1 MAGANHEFV
10 GENNPLN
17 HPHQSDGV
25 ETSVTPEGSAAH
37 AQVTPL
43 DAPPP
48 HQPPQPEDPLVVP
61 QVPQGAPMKVVMAA
75 LVNTINRQGQILREQ
90 ADNMRRQNEL
100 ILEQNRRI
108 RAVEDSR
115 AASRISRK
123 TILGG
128 IITPLR
134 KEITT
139 TPHRGTNILLL
150 EGTIDPDEHVQSVET
165 ALDYRNLRGS
175 IKCKIFPL
183 SLVRGAS
190 TWWRNLPPGS
200 IDSWEELC
208 RMFTAHFTTSRRHPK
223 TVASL
228 KAIIQ
233 GPEESLRSYIERFN
247 KVSVEVEATDK
258 MKLYLLEEGLREGTK
273 FQDAVGIVEV
283 QTLDAF
289 FELAQ
294 RYIKWEDKQKASEV
308 RRPRNFEVGGPS
320 SQREERRGD
329 EKKREGGKVREAKP
343 PKSQFTYHTLLNAP
357 RDRILS
363 EISNAEF
370 KSAGIRFPKQLP
382 AKPNV
387 DKKKFC
393 RFHKSYGHVTDDC
406 VHLKD
411 AIEIFIQKG
420 YARQYIDGQPRNAN
434 NAPRQNQL
442 AVDPASPEQP
452 VEEENRVI
460 GGVAL
465 AISRPEDFLPLPNN
479 EEKEALDYLAA
490 HLDGSWEN
498 FPGTLVIS
506 GGGFNPVTIGSIKR
520 KFDELEKASPVG
532 EIKITEVKENPVP
545 LAFYRE
551 EVPRGSPNF
560 QIPLL
565 VRAKMA
571 NFDVR
576 RILVDQGSSCDI
588 MYLGLFKVLQL
599 TEENLVPYVGSDLQ
613 GLNGSTTKPWGYVDL
628 IVTFGENKAMK
639 SVKVKFLVVDCPSL
653 YNCIIGRPTLAE
665 LFAVSSTIHLK
676 LKYYTKDGQV
686 ATINGDI
693 EAARRCFEA
702 ASKNLNFVVTPKKK
716 KEETKLL
723 GVNSI
728 ITEDVVE
735 LDARTSKKERKQE
748 KKAIKDD
755 FLIKENYRLIPD
767 GVQTSS
773 PWRGSNKGPEMPGID
788 PEVACHQLTIDPRAS
803 AVVQRRRKQSLE
815 KAEAARKAVKDLL
828 EANFIAEAQYTTWL
842 SNVVLVKKSNGKWR
856 MCVDYTDLNRA
867 CPKDAYPLPNIDK
880 LVDNSSGFKLLSF
893 MDAYSGYNQIKMA
906 EIDKKKTAFMT
917 ETGNYYYNVMPFG
930 LKNAGATY
938 QRMMNKVFHDEI
950 GDMLEVYMDDMIVKS
965 EEEIDHTV
973 HLKRVF
979 DQARKFNMRFN
990 PEKCT
995 FGVKAGKFLGFYL
1008 TERGIEANPDK
1019 CRAFFDYP
1027 TPKSK
1032 KSIQTLNDMLT
1043 SMARF
1048 IAKSAQ
1054 HALPLFKLLRKET
1067 TFEWTEEFES
1077 EKLYLYLAVASET
1090 ISVVLIRET
1099 EQGQKPVYLVSR
1111 ALQGPE
1117 LQYLQ
1122 IEKIALAVIMAA
1134 RKLRYYFLAHSI
1146 VIRTDQPVKQLLARP
1161 DMVGRMLK
1169 WSLELAEFD
1178 ISFESRKTLKA
1189 QVLVDFVAEMTTS
1202 TTSEKNKWTIFVD
1215 GSSNSQGSG
1224 ADIILE
1230 NGDGVL
1236 IEVSLELSFP
1246 MTNNQDEYEAF
1257 LAGLR
1262 LAEDIGA
1269 EEIKIFTDS
1278 QLVASQVSGEYQ
1290 TKEERLLEYL
1300 NLIKKKLAKF
1310 KETEVKHVPREHNA
1324 RADVLSKLASTRHKK
1339 AGNQSLIQETLT
1351 KPSIE
1356 KAVEVMHICA
1366 IDDHSWMTPI
1376 YNFLKSNTLPA
1387 DAKEAT
1393 KIRKRACSY
1402 VLLDDKLYRRGFSI
1416 PLLKCVE
1423 ETRVEF
1429 ILQEIHEGING
1440 QHIGGR
1446 SLARKALRAG
1456 YYWPTMQNDAKD
1468 HVLKCDK
1475 CQRHGDMH
1483 IAPANE
1489 LKTLISPWPFAWWG
1503 MDILGPFPTAA
1514 RQVKYLIVAVD
1525 YFTKWVE
1532 AEPLAKIGTSHIL
1545 RFFKRNILARFGIP
1559 QVVVTDNGTQFT
1571 NKKFQEFLAAI
1582 GTTQHFTSVEHP
1594 HTNGTTPHST
1604 TGETPFRLTYGTK
1617 AVIPVEM
1624 REPSPRIEYPHEDDI
1639 NDELLREELDLV
1651 EELRTGASLRK
1662 ATLKQ
1667 KIAARHDKRVIKREF
1682 ENAQLAMGCSML
1694 RGKISNEET
1703 FLDSSLGASQTLVQF
1718 HKLLGNGAYDSRHQ
1732 EATILIRRA
1741 LAQK

>member
-1 MAGANHEFV
+1 MAGANNEFV
-10 GENNPLN
+10 GENNHPNPPN
-17 HPHQSDGV
+17 HQNQFDGV
-25 ETSVTPEGSAAH
+25 ETSVTPEGSVAH
-37 AQVTPL
+37 AQATPL
-43 DAPPP
+43 DVPPP

-61 QVPQGAPMKVVMAA
+61 QVPQGAPMEVVMAA
-75 LVNTINRQGQILREQ
+75 LVNTINRQGQIIREQ
-90 ADNMRRQNEL
+90 VDNMRGQNEL
-100 ILEQNRRI
+100 IREQNRRL
-108 RAVEDSR
+108 RAVEESR
-115 AASRISRK
+115 AASRISRS
-123 TILGG
+123 TRRQRSSTPENNRSRSRSRSSRPAPRRNGERPLSPPRDIPRRQNHSPPQRNNHISPPRNRRSPPRRNNRSSPRNGEAGEAAACGG
-128 IITPLR
+128 NGRHSQEGNLR
-134 KEITT
+134 AVGT
-139 TPHRGTNILLL
+139 RGTD
-150 EGTIDPDEHVQSVET
+150 DPSQ
-165 ALDYRNLRGS
+165 
-175 IKCKIFPL
+175 
-183 SLVRGAS
+183 
-190 TWWRNLPPGS
+190 
-200 IDSWEELC
+200 
-208 RMFTAHFTTSRRHPK
+208 
-223 TVASL
+223 
-228 KAIIQ
+228 
-233 GPEESLRSYIERFN
+233 EESWTFHSHEDWKNLQRWTNMMGQLTLTSMSRALRPPSTTGICG
-247 KVSVEVEATDK
+247 DK
-258 MKLYLLEEGLREGTK
+258 MKLYLLEEGLLEGTK
-273 FQDAVGIVEV
+273 FQEAVGILEV

-294 RYIKWEDKQKASEV
+294 RYIKYKDKQNASEV
-308 RRPRNFEVGGPS
+308 RRPKTFEVGGPS

-343 PKSQFTYHTLLNAP
+343 SKSQFTYHTPLNAP

-363 EISNAEF
+363 EISSAEF
-370 KSAGIRFPKQLP
+370 KSAGIRT
-382 AKPNV
+382 AN
-387 DKKKFC
+387 
-393 RFHKSYGHVTDDC
+393 
-406 VHLKD
+406 
-411 AIEIFIQKG
+411 
-420 YARQYIDGQPRNAN
+420 N

-442 AVDPASPEQP
+442 AVDPANPEQH

-465 AISRPEDFLPLPNN
+465 AISRPEDFLPLQTD
-479 EEKEALDYLAA
+479 EENGALDYLAA

-498 FPGTLVIS
+498 FPGALVIS
-506 GGGFNPVTIGSIKR
+506 GGGFNPITIGSIKR
-520 KFDELEKASPVG
+520 KFDELEKASP
-532 EIKITEVKENPVP
+532 
-545 LAFYRE
+545 
-551 EVPRGSPNF
+551 
-560 QIPLL
+560 
-565 VRAKMA
+565 
-571 NFDVR
+571 
-576 RILVDQGSSCDI
+576 
-588 MYLGLFKVLQL
+588 L

-613 GLNGSTTKPWGYVDL
+613 GFNGSTTKPWGYVYL

-693 EAARRCFEA
+693 EAARRCFEV
-702 ASKNLNFVVTPKKK
+702 ASKNLNSVVTPKKK
-716 KEETKLL
+716 KTETKLP

-728 ITEDVVE
+728 STEDGVE
-735 LDARTSKKERKQE
+735 LDARTSKKERKQL
-748 KKAIKDD
+748 KAC
-755 FLIKENYRLIPD
+755 LRENAELFAW
-767 GVQTSS
+767 SAA
-773 PWRGSNKGPEMPGID
+773 EMPGID
-788 PEVACHQLTIDPRAS
+788 PEVACHQLTIDPRAT
-803 AVVQRRRKQSLE
+803 AVVQRRRKQSPE
-815 KAEAARKAVKDLL
+815 KAEAARKA
-828 EANFIAEAQYTTWL
+828 
-842 SNVVLVKKSNGKWR
+842 KSNGKWR

-938 QRMMNKVFHDEI
+938 QSIMNKVFHNEI

-1008 TERGIEANPDK
+1008 TERRIEANPDK

-1032 KSIQTLNDMLT
+1032 KSIQTLNGMLT

-1048 IAKSAQ
+1048 
-1054 HALPLFKLLRKET
+1054 
-1067 TFEWTEEFES
+1067 TEECEGALQYHKRALS
-1077 EKLYLYLAVASET
+1077 EPPVLTRPTEGEKLYLYLIVASEA
-1090 ISVVLIRET
+1090 IIAVLIRET
-1099 EQGQKPVYLVSR
+1099 EQGQKPVYFVSR
-1111 ALQGPE
+1111 ALQGLE
-1117 LQYLQ
+1117 LRYLQ

-1134 RKLRYYFLAHSI
+1134 RNLRYYFLAHSI

-1189 QVLVDFVAEMTTS
+1189 QVLADFLAEMTTS

-1224 ADIILE
+1224 AGIILE

-1236 IEVSLELSFP
+1236 IEVPLGLSFP
-1246 MTNNQDEYEAF
+1246 TTNNQAEYKAF

-1262 LAEDIGA
+1262 LAEDMGA

-1300 NLIKKKLAKF
+1300 NLIKSKLTKF

-1324 RADVLSKLASTRHKK
+1324 RADVLSKLASTRRKK
-1339 AGNQSLIQETLT
+1339 AGNQSLIQEILT

-1356 KAVEVMHICA
+1356 KTEILTKPSIEKTVEVMHICA
-1366 IDDHSWMTPI
+1366 IDEQSWMAPV

-1402 VLLDDKLYRRGFSI
+1402 VLLDDKLYRRRFSI

-1440 QHIGGR
+1440 HHIGGR

-1503 MDILGPFPTAA
+1503 MDIL
-1514 RQVKYLIVAVD
+1514 
-1525 YFTKWVE
+1525 
-1532 AEPLAKIGTSHIL
+1532 EPLAKISASHIL
-1545 RFFKRNILARFGIP
+1545 RFFKINVLARFGIP

-1571 NKKFQEFLAAI
+1571 NKKFQEFLATI

-1594 HTNGTTPHST
+1594 QTNGQAEAANRVILRGLRRRMGASKGNWTEELHNVLWSYITTPHST
-1604 TGETPFRLTYGTK
+1604 TGETPFRLTYGTE
-1617 AVIPVEM
+1617 AVIPVEIG
-1624 REPSPRIEYPHEDDI
+1624 EPSSRFEYPHEEDI

-1651 EELRTGASLRK
+1651 EELRTGASLRE

-1682 ENAQLAMGCSML
+1682 EVGSLVL
-1694 RGKISNEET
+1694 RRNQK
-1703 FLDSSLGASQTLVQF
+1703 
-1718 HKLLGNGAYDSRHQ
+1718 DSR
-1732 EATILIRRA
+1732 EGKLAANWEGPYRVRA
-1741 LAQK
+1741 KTENGVYHLEDLYGKEIPRTWNAEKIKQYYS

>member
-1 MAGANHEFV
+1 MASVNHEFV
-10 GENNPLN
+10 GENNPPN
-17 HPHQSDGV
+17 HQNQSDGV

-37 AQVTPL
+37 AQATPL
-43 DAPPP
+43 DVPPP
-48 HQPPQPEDPLVVP
+48 HQPPQPEDPLV
-61 QVPQGAPMKVVMAA
+61 
-75 LVNTINRQGQILREQ
+75 GQILREQ
-90 ADNMRRQNEL
+90 ADNMRGQNEL
-100 ILEQNRRI
+100 IREQNRHL

-115 AASRISRK
+115 AASKISRSVRRQRSPTPENNRSRSRSRSLRPAPRRNVEK
-123 TILGG
+123 PLSPPRDNPRRKNHSPPRRNNHNSPPRNKSSPPRRNNRSPPKNGEAAAQGG
-128 IITPLR
+128 NIRHSPR
-134 KEITT
+134 RESSGSGDER
-139 TPHRGTNILLL
+139 HRGPLSRRIMDIPLPRGL
-150 EGTIDPDEHVQSVET
+150 EKSPTLDKYDGTTDPNEHVQSVET

-175 IKCKIFPL
+175 IKCKLFPL

-223 TVASL
+223 TVANL

-247 KVSVEVEATDK
+247 KVSVEVEATEK

-273 FQDAVGIVEV
+273 FQEAVGIVEV

-308 RRPRNFEVGGPS
+308 RRPRTFEVGGPS

-343 PKSQFTYHTLLNAP
+343 PKSQFTYHTPLNAP

-363 EISNAEF
+363 EISSAEF
-370 KSAGIRFPKQLP
+370 KSARIRFPKQLP

-393 RFHKSYGHVTDDC
+393 RFHKSYEHVTDDC

-411 AIEIFIQKG
+411 AIEILIQKG
-420 YARQYIDGQPRNAN
+420 YARQYIDGQAMTAN
-434 NAPRQNQL
+434 NAPRQNHM

-452 VEEENRVI
+452 VEEENRPI

-465 AISRPEDFLPLPNN
+465 VISRPEDFLPLPLNK
-479 EEKEALDYLAA
+479 EKEALDYLAA

-498 FPGTLVIS
+498 FPGALVIS

-532 EIKITEVKENPVP
+532 EIKITEVKESSVP
-545 LAFYRE
+545 LAFYME
-551 EVPRGSPNF
+551 EVPGGSPNF

-565 VRAKMA
+565 VREKMA
-571 NFDVR
+571 NFD
-576 RILVDQGSSCDI
+576 
-588 MYLGLFKVLQL
+588 L

-613 GLNGSTTKPWGYVDL
+613 GFNGSTTKPWGYVDL

-653 YNCIIGRPTLAE
+653 YNCIIGLPTLAE

-693 EAARRCFEA
+693 EAVWRCFEA
-702 ASKNLNFVVTPKKK
+702 ASKNLNSVVMPKKK
-716 KEETKLL
+716 KKETKLPS
-723 GVNSI
+723 VNSI
-728 ITEDVVE
+728 STEDG
-735 LDARTSKKERKQE
+735 
-748 KKAIKDD
+748 KAIKDD
-755 FLIKENYRLIPD
+755 LLIKENYRPIPD
-767 GVQTSS
+767 GEFELVPLGEDPT
-773 PWRGSNKGPEMPGID
+773 KGVKIGADLPDWVKRQLKACLRENAELFAWSAAEMPGID

-803 AVVQRRRKQSLE
+803 AVVQRRRKQSPE
-815 KAEAARKAVKDLL
+815 KAEAARKAVKDLP

-842 SNVVLVKKSNGKWR
+842 SNLVLVKKSNGKWR
-856 MCVDYTDLNRA
+856 MCVDYTDLNRV

-893 MDAYSGYNQIKMA
+893 MDAYSG
-906 EIDKKKTAFMT
+906 
-917 ETGNYYYNVMPFG
+917 
-930 LKNAGATY
+930 ATY
-938 QRMMNKVFHDEI
+938 QRMMNKVFHNEI

-965 EEEIDHTV
+965 EEEIDHTL

-990 PEKCT
+990 LEKCT

-1027 TPKSK
+1027 TPKLK
-1032 KSIQTLNDMLT
+1032 KFIQTLNSMLT

-1048 IAKSAQ
+1048 VAKSAQ

-1067 TFEWTEEFES
+1067 TFEWTEECEGALQHLKRALS
-1077 EKLYLYLAVASET
+1077 EPPVLTRPVEGEKLYLYLAVASEA

-1099 EQGQKPVYLVSR
+1099 EQGQKPVDFVSR

-1117 LQYLQ
+1117 LRYLQ

-1161 DMVGRMLK
+1161 NMVGRMLK

-1178 ISFESRKTLKA
+1178 ISFEKFDISFESRKALKA
-1189 QVLVDFVAEMTTS
+1189 QVLADFVAEMTTS

-1215 GSSNSQGSG
+1215 EFSNSQGSG
-1224 ADIILE
+1224 AGIILE

-1236 IEVSLELSFP
+1236 IEVSLGLSFP
-1246 MTNNQDEYEAF
+1246 TTNNQAEYEAF

-1300 NLIKKKLAKF
+1300 NLIKMKLAKF
-1310 KETEVKHVPREHNA
+1310 KETE
-1324 RADVLSKLASTRHKK
+1324 
-1339 AGNQSLIQETLT
+1339 ETLT

-1366 IDDHSWMTPI
+1366 IDDQSWMAPV

-1387 DAKEAT
+1387 DAKEVT

-1416 PLLKCVE
+1416 PLFKCVD

-1456 YYWPTMQNDAKD
+1456 YYWSTMQKDAKD

-1503 MDILGPFPTAA
+1503 MDILGPFSTAA
-1514 RQVKYLIVAVD
+1514 RQVKYLIVVVD
-1525 YFTKWVE
+1525 YFTKWIE
-1532 AEPLAKIGTSHIL
+1532 AEPLAKIGAPHIL
-1545 RFFKRNILARFGIP
+1545 RFFKRNVLARFRIP

-1571 NKKFQEFLAAI
+1571 NKKFHEFLATI

-1594 HTNGTTPHST
+1594 QTNGQAEAAKRVILRGLRRRMGASKGNWTEELHNVLWSYRTTPHST
-1604 TGETPFRLTYGTK
+1604 TGETSFRLTY
-1617 AVIPVEM
+1617 EQ
-1624 REPSPRIEYPHEDDI
+1624 R
-1639 NDELLREELDLV
+1639 
-1651 EELRTGASLRK
+1651 
-1662 ATLKQ
+1662 Q
-1667 KIAARHDKRVIKREF
+1667 
-1682 ENAQLAMGCSML
+1682 
-1694 RGKISNEET
+1694 
-1703 FLDSSLGASQTLVQF
+1703 
-1718 HKLLGNGAYDSRHQ
+1718 
-1732 EATILIRRA
+1732 
-1741 LAQK
+1741 

>member
-1 MAGANHEFV
+1 MAA
-10 GENNPLN
+10 
-17 HPHQSDGV
+17 
-25 ETSVTPEGSAAH
+25 SVTPEGSAAH
-37 AQVTPL
+37 AQATPL
-43 DAPPP
+43 DVPPP
-48 HQPPQPEDPLVVP
+48 HQPPQQEDPLVVR
-61 QVPQGAPMKVVMAA
+61 QVPQGAPMEVVMAA
-75 LVNTINRQGQILREQ
+75 LVNTINRQRQILREQ
-90 ADNMRRQNEL
+90 ADNMRGQNEL
-100 ILEQNRRI
+100 IREQNRRL
-108 RAVEDSR
+108 RAVEESR
-115 AASRISRK
+115 AASRISRSTRRQRSSTPEK
-123 TILGG
+123 NRSRSRSRSPRPAPQRNAETQVSLPRDIPRRQNHSPPQRNNHVSPPRNKRSPPRRNNRSPPRNEAAARGG
-128 IITPLR
+128 NARHSPR
-134 KEITT
+134 RES
-139 TPHRGTNILLL
+139 PGSGDERHRGPLSRRIMDIPLPRGLKKPPTLDKYDGTTN
-150 EGTIDPDEHVQSVET
+150 PDEHVQSVGI

-175 IKCKIFPL
+175 IKCKLFSL
-183 SLVRGAS
+183 SLIRGTS

-228 KAIIQ
+228 KAIVQ

-273 FQDAVGIVEV
+273 FQEAVGIVEV

-294 RYIKWEDKQKASEV
+294 RYIKWEDKQKASEI
-308 RRPRNFEVGGPS
+308 RRPKTFEVGGPS
-320 SQREERRGD
+320 SQRKERRGD
-329 EKKREGGKVREAKP
+329 EKKRE
-343 PKSQFTYHTLLNAP
+343 
-357 RDRILS
+357 
-363 EISNAEF
+363 
-370 KSAGIRFPKQLP
+370 GIRFPKQLP

-411 AIEIFIQKG
+411 AIEILIQKG
-420 YARQYIDGQPRNAN
+420 YARQ
-434 NAPRQNQL
+434 
-442 AVDPASPEQP
+442 
-452 VEEENRVI
+452 
-460 GGVAL
+460 
-465 AISRPEDFLPLPNN
+465 
-479 EEKEALDYLAA
+479 
-490 HLDGSWEN
+490 
-498 FPGTLVIS
+498 TLQS
-506 GGGFNPVTIGSIKR
+506 
-520 KFDELEKASPVG
+520 
-532 EIKITEVKENPVP
+532 
-545 LAFYRE
+545 
-551 EVPRGSPNF
+551 
-560 QIPLL
+560 
-565 VRAKMA
+565 
-571 NFDVR
+571 
-576 RILVDQGSSCDI
+576 
-588 MYLGLFKVLQL
+588 
-599 TEENLVPYVGSDLQ
+599 TEENLVPYVGSDIQ
-613 GLNGSTTKPWGYVDL
+613 GFNGSTTKPWGYVDL

-702 ASKNLNFVVTPKKK
+702 ASKNLNSVVTPKKK
-716 KEETKLL
+716 KEETKLP

-728 ITEDVVE
+728 STEDGVE

-755 FLIKENYRLIPD
+755 LLIKENYRPIPD
-767 GVQTSS
+767 GEFELVPLGEDPT
-773 PWRGSNKGPEMPGID
+773 KGVKIGADLPDLVKRPLKACLRENAELFAWSAAEMPGID

-803 AVVQRRRKQSLE
+803 VVVQRRRKQSPE

-828 EANFIAEAQYTTWL
+828 EANFSAEAQYTTWL

-867 CPKDAYPLPNIDK
+867 CPKDVYPLSNIDK

-938 QRMMNKVFHDEI
+938 QRMMNKVFHNEI
-950 GDMLEVYMDDMIVKS
+950 GDMLEIYMDDMIVKS

-1032 KSIQTLNDMLT
+1032 KSIQTLNGMLT

-1048 IAKSAQ
+1048 VAKSAQ

-1067 TFEWTEEFES
+1067 TFEWTGECEGALQHLKRALSEPS
-1077 EKLYLYLAVASET
+1077 VLTRPTEGEKLYLYLAVASEA
-1090 ISVVLIRET
+1090 ISAVLIRET
-1099 EQGQKPVYLVSR
+1099 EHGQKPVYFVSR

-1117 LQYLQ
+1117 LRYLQ

-1134 RKLRYYFLAHSI
+1134 RKLRYYFLAHFI

-1178 ISFESRKTLKA
+1178 ISFESRKALKA
-1189 QVLVDFVAEMTTS
+1189 QVLADFVAEMTTL

-1224 ADIILE
+1224 AGIILE
-1230 NGDGVL
+1230 NQDEVL
-1236 IEVSLELSFP
+1236 IEVSLGLSFP
-1246 MTNNQDEYEAF
+1246 TTNNQAEYEAF

-1262 LAEDIGA
+1262 LAEDMGA

-1300 NLIKKKLAKF
+1300 NLIKTKLAKF

-1324 RADVLSKLASTRHKK
+1324 RADVLSKLASTRRKK

-1351 KPSIE
+1351 KPNIE
-1356 KAVEVMHICA
+1356 KTVEVMHICA
-1366 IDDHSWMTPI
+1366 IDEQSWMAPV

-1402 VLLDDKLYRRGFSI
+1402 ILLDDKLYRRGFSI

-1429 ILQEIHEGING
+1429 ILQEIHEGINR

-1456 YYWPTMQNDAKD
+1456 YYWPTMQKDAKD

-1525 YFTKWVE
+1525 YFTKWIE
-1532 AEPLAKIGTSHIL
+1532 AEPLAKIGASHIL
-1545 RFFKRNILARFGIP
+1545 RFFKRNVLARFGIP
-1559 QVVVTDNGTQFT
+1559 QVVVTGNGTQFT
-1571 NKKFQEFLAAI
+1571 NKKFQEFLATI

-1594 HTNGTTPHST
+1594 QTNGQA
-1604 TGETPFRLTYGTK
+1604 E
-1617 AVIPVEM
+1617 
-1624 REPSPRIEYPHEDDI
+1624 
-1639 NDELLREELDLV
+1639 
-1651 EELRTGASLRK
+1651 
-1662 ATLKQ
+1662 
-1667 KIAARHDKRVIKREF
+1667 AANRVIL
-1682 ENAQLAMGCSML
+1682 QGL
-1694 RGKISNEET
+1694 R
-1703 FLDSSLGASQTLVQF
+1703 
-1718 HKLLGNGAYDSRHQ
+1718 
-1732 EATILIRRA
+1732 
-1741 LAQK
+1741 